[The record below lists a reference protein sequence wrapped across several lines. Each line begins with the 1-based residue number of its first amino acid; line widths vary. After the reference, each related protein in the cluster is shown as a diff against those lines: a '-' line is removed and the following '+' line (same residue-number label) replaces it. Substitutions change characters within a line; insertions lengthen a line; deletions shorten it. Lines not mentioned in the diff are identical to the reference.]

1 LLNYNYSSIELTQ
14 KMNNKNTK
22 TLGESVSDK
31 VASAVGSWHFI
42 IIQSTIIAIWIFVN
56 TNLGPDGR
64 EVFGMVIKPWD
75 PFPFIFLNLTLSF
88 QAAYT
93 APIIMMSQNRQ
104 SKLDRKEA
112 EDDYLVNRQAKE
124 DVDLIKKELQMIHHK
139 LLAHQEIQYDI
150 EQISTDISSLHNIVR
165 ESKGAAKTN

>member
-1 LLNYNYSSIELTQ
+1 MQ
-14 KMNNKNTK
+14 NKK
-22 TLGESVSDK
+22 TFGEFISDK
-31 VASAVGSWHFI
+31 VASSVGSWHFI
-42 IIQSTIIAIWIFVN
+42 IIQSTIIAFWIIVN
-56 TNLGPDGR
+56 VNLGQDGAS
-64 EVFGMVIKPWD
+64 VMGYNLKPWD
-75 PFPFIFLNLTLSF
+75 PYPFIFLNLGLSF

-124 DVDLIKKELQMIHHK
+124 DVDLIKKELQLIHQK

-150 EQISTDISSLHNIVR
+150 EQISTDISSLHEIVR
-165 ESKGAAKTN
+165 ESKAIIK

>member
-1 LLNYNYSSIELTQ
+1 
-14 KMNNKNTK
+14 
-22 TLGESVSDK
+22 
-31 VASAVGSWHFI
+31 
-42 IIQSTIIAIWIFVN
+42 VN

-112 EDDYLVNRQAKE
+112 EDDYLVNRQSKE
-124 DVDLIKKELQMIHHK
+124 DVDLIKKELQMIHQK

-150 EQISTDISSLHNIVR
+150 EQISTDISSLHDIVR
-165 ESKGAAKTN
+165 ESKGVVKSS